1 MPGLLACLPAKPLSC
16 QGKVLALGFRPFL
29 LLWSS
34 CLVAWFVSVCCFFT
48 FSLSGDKIQSVQ
60 SVCLSVFWLF
70 SLLLVCWSSRL
81 GSVCLYVWPCPRLL
95 LSWAFSCPG
104 PSLVLGLLLSW
115 PFSVLAFSCPRLL
128 SSWHCPQW
136 FSSRQCS
143 LGHHC
148 CDPGWSASSTCEWL
162 LTVSSGCSLG
172 PVQSLSDYTRCYLF

>member
-1 MPGLLACLPAKPLSC
+1 MRASLPGAVPYEHVFYGISRLCLACLPADKTPFPVRAKFS
-16 QGKVLALGFRPFL
+16 LGLPPFL

-34 CLVAWFVSVCCFFT
+34 CLVAWFVSVCCFLT

-104 PSLVLGLLLSW
+104 LLLSWASLVLGLLLSW
-115 PFSVLAFSCPRLL
+115 AFSCPEPSLVLALPSMVLISAMFARPSLL
-128 SSWHCPQW
+128 
-136 FSSRQCS
+136 
-143 LGHHC
+143 
-148 CDPGWSASSTCEWL
+148 
-162 LTVSSGCSLG
+162 
-172 PVQSLSDYTRCYLF
+172 